1 MRSML
6 LAFLTFSVFLGCH
19 HDSPKVER
27 QKAIYYS
34 LSDVPR
40 GELEREITRTME
52 TQHLPTPGKAMIYLL
67 DQSIAMFPRLDAMVD
82 RAAVQAGIQ
91 VPPKDPLDEAEA
103 QIKVARQV
111 QSMLQARAAIAR
123 IEAEAN
129 E

>member
-1 MRSML
+1 
-6 LAFLTFSVFLGCH
+6 
-19 HDSPKVER
+19 
-27 QKAIYYS
+27 
-34 LSDVPR
+34 
-40 GELEREITRTME
+40 
-52 TQHLPTPGKAMIYLL
+52 
-67 DQSIAMFPRLDAMVD
+67 MFPRLDAMVD